1 MNDLYVKITGK
12 NAPSDTGGIQYAMY
26 AALAIIC
33 FISALLGSIVH
44 PVILIPGIL
53 VIIAVIISNIN
64 IRKCARASELAID
77 ALTPD
82 ERQLLI
88 DQGR

>member
-33 FISALLGSIVH
+33 FISALL
-44 PVILIPGIL
+44 
-53 VIIAVIISNIN
+53 
-64 IRKCARASELAID
+64 
-77 ALTPD
+77 
-82 ERQLLI
+82 
-88 DQGR
+88 